1 MSGDLGRLYDH
12 VKRAVLGPAQK
23 GTSMSYDENAE
34 PADDTPD
41 TADDTPDTG
50 SDGDAII
57 AEAKAKQAANEEL
70 TGQHVRAL
78 EHPEE
83 FEGQTVPAPDSG
95 IAPTT

>member
-1 MSGDLGRLYDH
+1 MSDDLGRLYDH

-23 GTSMSYDENAE
+23 GTNMSYDENTE
-34 PADDTPD
+34 PADDDRDD
-41 TADDTPDTG
+41 TAADTAGT
-50 SDGDAII
+50 DGDAII